1 MAAPP
6 VTLLRINSTKS
17 NLMAHVRIT
26 IKCPDDALKD
36 ILIARL
42 SEVGY
47 EGFEEDGM
55 LLHAFISEGRFDPSA
70 LDTSLAA
77 APDPLAAAPDPLAPA
92 LDPLAAPS
100 RLTYQ
105 KELIPDTNWNANWER
120 DFQPVLVGDFAAV
133 RASFH
138 EPIPGV
144 KYELIITPKMSFGTG
159 HHATTWM
166 MIEAMQHLDVR
177 RRSVLDFGTGT
188 GVLAILADRLG
199 AARVLAIDH
208 DDWSIENAR
217 ENMEVN
223 HCTVITLNK
232 MSTIPSNELF
242 SIILANINK
251 NVILQEMHAMGQHLP
266 ADGVILLSG
275 LLLDDE
281 QDIVQCAAR
290 HQLTISYNGRITKG
304 NWICLK
310 LVRIKN

>member
-1 MAAPP
+1 
-6 VTLLRINSTKS
+6 
-17 NLMAHVRIT
+17 MAHVRIT
-26 IKCPDDALKD
+26 ITCPDEAIKD

-42 SEVGY
+42 SEAGY
-47 EGFEEDGM
+47 EAFEEDGM
-55 LLHAFISEGRFDPSA
+55 VLHAFIPESRFD
-70 LDTSLAA
+70 
-77 APDPLAAAPDPLAPA
+77 APA
-92 LDPLAAPS
+92 LDLLLANTRPLPASP
-100 RLTYQ
+100 RLAYQ
-105 KELIPDTNWNANWER
+105 QELIPDANWNADWER
-120 DFQPVLVGDFAAV
+120 DFHPVVVGDFVAV

-138 EPIPGV
+138 PPVPGV
-144 KYELIITPKMSFGTG
+144 KHELIITPKMSFGTG

-199 AARVLAIDH
+199 ATRVLAIDH

-217 ENMEVN
+217 ENIAIN
-223 HCTVITLNK
+223 HCTHITLNK

-242 SIILANINK
+242 SIVLANINK
-251 NVILQEMHAMGQHLP
+251 NVILKEMHAIGQQLTE
-266 ADGVILLSG
+266 DGVILLSG

-281 QDIVQCAAR
+281 QDIAQCAAR
-290 HQLTISYNGRITKG
+290 NNLTISYNGRMTKG